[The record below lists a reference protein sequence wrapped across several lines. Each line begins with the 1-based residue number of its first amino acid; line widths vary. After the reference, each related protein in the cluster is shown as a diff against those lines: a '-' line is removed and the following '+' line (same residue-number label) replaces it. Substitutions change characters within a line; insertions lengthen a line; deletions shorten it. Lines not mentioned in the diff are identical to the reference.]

1 MMLNYMRSEW
11 YRIVHGREFYVFT
24 GVLCALVLA
33 GNLLLWGMGASD
45 PNFPYATVRFS
56 LSNLISSLSLLFFMA
71 GLLVWILFADDR
83 KDGTFKNAIAHGLS
97 RRDLFVGK
105 CLVST
110 ALGLISMAVIL
121 IVYVGSALV
130 LLEGPGLEAAGYLLQ
145 GVGAALPFTVACIVL
160 AAVVCATLPKSTA
173 GFLVWLAVVSVIPA
187 VLHMVGMAVEPVGAV
202 ANWLPSN
209 FFQYEVAINQGG
221 VAEFLWNT
229 PAGLAKCL
237 ISGFVGIA
245 LFGAVGL
252 WRAGKTE
259 L

>member
-33 GNLLLWGMGASD
+33 ANLLLVSVGASD

-110 ALGLISMAVIL
+110 ALGLISKAVIL
-121 IVYVGSALV
+121 IVYVGSAAL
-130 LLEGPGLEAAGYLLQ
+130 LLEGPVLEPATYLVK
-145 GVGAALPFTVACIVL
+145 GVLSALPFTVACAVL
-160 AAVVCATLPKSTA
+160 AVAACIVSPKPANAFMIWLTVVCLIPMALDAA
-173 GFLVWLAVVSVIPA
+173 GRMI
-187 VLHMVGMAVEPVGAV
+187 EPVAALAG
-202 ANWLPSN
+202 WMPYN
-209 FFQYEVAINQGG
+209 FFANEVLINMSGA
-221 VAEFLWNT
+221 AEFLWDT
-229 PAGLAKCL
+229 PQGLAKCL
-237 ISGFVGIA
+237 ISGFAGIVA
-245 LFGAVGL
+245 FAAAGM
-252 WRAGKTE
+252 WRLGKTA